1 MTDPRLL
8 LLHPGDNVLVL
19 RDQVAAG
26 ELVAVEG
33 AKVRVQVALGL
44 GHKLARRPIAAGEK
58 VVKYGAPIGSASA
71 AIATGEH
78 VHTHNLRSDYTATHL
93 RGGQRVGEGA

>member
-19 RDQVAAG
+19 RDQIAAG
-26 ELVAVEG
+26 ELIAVEG
-33 AKVRVQVALGL
+33 EKVRIQIALGL
-44 GHKLARRPIAAGEK
+44 GHKLARQPIAPGDK
-58 VVKYGAPIGSASA
+58 VVKYGAPIGSATA
-71 AIATGEH
+71 QIATGDH

-93 RGGQRVGEGA
+93 RGGARVGEEA